1 MVIYSLRNLGLIFHG
16 SEGIQSEER
25 VTNVKQINT
34 GCGRHWKIIQRIKYS
49 HKNAVKIFIK
59 QTNIY

>member
-16 SEGIQSEER
+16 SEGIQSVER

-34 GCGRHWKIIQRIKYS
+34 GCDVEDIEK
-49 HKNAVKIFIK
+49 
-59 QTNIY
+59 